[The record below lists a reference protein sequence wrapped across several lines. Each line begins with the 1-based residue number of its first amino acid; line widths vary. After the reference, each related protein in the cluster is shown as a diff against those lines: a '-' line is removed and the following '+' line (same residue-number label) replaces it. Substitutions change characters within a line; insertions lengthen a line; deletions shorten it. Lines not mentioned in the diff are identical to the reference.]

1 MTQKDWRWSKCVS
14 PPTNYSGAF
23 IKVLQAWVS
32 KRSFNLPENLSG
44 SHARAYF
51 HITPFRF
58 WVIRQSVYCLP
69 FIFLIFIIVL
79 TSWWLSVF
87 ALPDS
92 STGLNAY
99 LIICHRYHTGV
110 PPVKKRLVR
119 RRNFRLLHICL
130 AEKAQI
136 SPTCNNYFLILGVVG
151 GEFNKKHLPSG
162 L

>member
-1 MTQKDWRWSKCVS
+1 MSNWLQANRRGNQSDWRWSKCVS
-14 PPTNYSGAF
+14 PPTNYSSAF
-23 IKVLQAWVS
+23 TKVLQAWVS

-69 FIFLIFIIVL
+69 FIFLISIIVL

-99 LIICHRYHTGV
+99 LIICHRYHAGGT
-110 PPVKKRLVR
+110 
-119 RRNFRLLHICL
+119 CE
-130 AEKAQI
+130 EKNW
-136 SPTCNNYFLILGVVG
+136 SG
-151 GEFNKKHLPSG
+151 GEISDCFTSVLRRKLRFLQLAITIFLFWG
-162 L
+162 W